1 MLTLTTR
8 YRPTKSRKD
17 DMQPP
22 DHHSPG
28 RSVKDDIGLGLG
40 LVRVDVRDVVSSYHL
55 HTLNQES
62 I

>member
-28 RSVKDDIGLGLG
+28 RSVKDDIGLGLI
-40 LVRVDVRDVVSSYHL
+40 RVDVGDVVSSYHL
-55 HTLNQES
+55 HTLNQEF